1 MDQPIDAAQ
10 GSAQAENLRVARA
23 LYPRSFAWLARR
35 VRDSSVVA
43 EMVEDVLAD
52 ACSQIQGPL
61 DTESAWAIVVQ
72 LLKAARAQHARQHR
86 RDRRRSPLAL
96 DVATPATEADPQYR
110 EILWQWEDAAMAKRS
125 PAQRAALESH
135 VMDEVSDAV
144 IAERIGCSRK
154 SVKVLRNRAKHRL
167 QLLVAR
173 GDLPL
178 PPR

>member
-1 MDQPIDAAQ
+1 M
-10 GSAQAENLRVARA
+10 ARE

-35 VRDSSVVA
+35 VRDPSVVA

-61 DTESAWAIVVQ
+61 DTESAWAVVVQ
-72 LLKAARAQHARQHR
+72 LLKAARAQYARQRR

-110 EILWQWEDAAMAKRS
+110 EMLWQWEDAAMAKLS
-125 PAQRAALESH
+125 PAQRAALELY
-135 VMDEVSDAV
+135 VMDDLSDAV
-144 IAERIGCSRK
+144 IAKQIGCSLK
-154 SVKVLRNRAKHRL
+154 SVKVLRNRAKRRL

-173 GDLPL
+173 GDVPL